1 MIFIELFFTF
11 FKIGLFTVGGGYAML
26 PLIRTEVLSKGWLTA
41 EEIVNFIAVSE
52 STPGPFAVNIATY
65 IGSVRGGAAG
75 AACATLG
82 VVLPSFLII
91 LVIERCYKKFKSS
104 KIVAGLMSGLKP
116 AVIGLI
122 AAAVLTVGK
131 TVFLNSSTPTG
142 FPDRI
147 GLVSNREFRIGFCAC
162 TLCLP
167 KKTSSD
173 INDFD
178 CRCSRHSIRPFG
190 RNACCAALTAALT
203 PKTISPVRATH
214 RIDFFR
220 CLLCKLCIARVGA
233 IVQIKHV

>member
-91 LVIERCYKKFKSS
+91 LAIARCYKKFKSS

-131 TVFLNSSTPTG
+131 TVFLN
-142 FPDRI
+142 
-147 GLVSNREFRIGFCAC
+147 
-162 TLCLP
+162 
-167 KKTSSD
+167 
-173 INDFD
+173 
-178 CRCSRHSIRPFG
+178 
-190 RNACCAALTAALT
+190 
-203 PKTISPVRATH
+203 
-214 RIDFFR
+214 
-220 CLLCKLCIARVGA
+220 
-233 IVQIKHV
+233 